1 MITRSRSPDDPAVR
15 IRDKDFKR
23 TITNM
28 LKNFKG
34 VVHKMRGNFHYKMKS
49 LKKETDRNPI
59 TKNIISKMKN
69 SLGRLNNKLD
79 TAKERINVLEQVN
92 GNYLI

>member
-1 MITRSRSPDDPAVR
+1 MTARSRSPDDPDVR
-15 IRDKDFKR
+15 NRDKGFKR

-49 LKKETDRNPI
+49 LKTESDRNPI
-59 TKNIISKMKN
+59 TKNIHLK
-69 SLGRLNNKLD
+69 
-79 TAKERINVLEQVN
+79 
-92 GNYLI
+92 